1 MGNNLNN
8 PVKYLKSIGEKRA
21 IAFSHIGITC
31 IKDLLFYFPFKHLD
45 RSKLL
50 TIEEVVHHVVQGY
63 EGEVTVIGK
72 VLESE
77 KINYGKKSTFK
88 VRFKSGDGMFD
99 CVWFQGINYFSTLF
113 KDNDIF
119 AVSGK
124 PVLTKYGNL
133 QFVHP
138 DYDRLNEKEEHEFLH
153 TGKIIP
159 LYRVPKEL
167 KTVNLGEYGLRNI
180 IHSAVNLCVNELS
193 ETLPDNLI
201 KKHQLLSVIQAVKNI
216 HFPESIDL
224 LTSAI
229 NRFKFEELFYLE
241 CLVALKRQ
249 NYKHNLKGISF
260 RVSAEPIKKY
270 LAALPF
276 ELTKAQLKVLSEIRK
291 DMESPLP
298 MNRLLQGDVGS
309 GKTVVAVISMLIA
322 VYNGYQAVLMAPTEI
337 LAQQHYKNIAK
348 MLAPLNIDVN
358 LLIGSQKKGERTEI
372 LNSIANG
379 STKILV
385 GTHALIEDKVE
396 FNKLGLVIIDEQHR
410 FGVNQRSLLIDKGVT
425 PDILVM
431 SATPIPRTLSMTVY
445 GDLDLSVIDELPI
458 GRLTIKTHL
467 RGDNTLP
474 LIYDYIVENSKKGYQ
489 TFLVYPLVED
499 SEKLELKAAETYF
512 AQLSSNELKDVRVAL
527 IHGKMNWKEKEE
539 IMNRFA
545 DKEYDVLI
553 STTVIEV
560 GIDIP
565 NANLMIINDSFRFG
579 LSQLHQLRGRV
590 GRSKIQSYCILIVG
604 QDLLKNINRSTFNFD
619 YLSKEQIEYK
629 KTQIRLRSMVEFS
642 SGFDLSEVDLK
653 LRGPGDI
660 FGTKQSGFPELKF
673 ADIVADMPLLIEAK
687 EDAFNMITDDPK
699 LMKESSKIVKNVLNT
714 TYQKNLHYSNIA

>member
-8 PVKYLKSIGEKRA
+8 PIKYLKSIGDKRA
-21 IAFSHIGITC
+21 IAFAQIGITC

-50 TIEEVVHHVVQGY
+50 TIKEVVHHVVQGY

-72 VLESE
+72 VIESE

-88 VRFKSGDGMFD
+88 VRFKAGDGLFD
-99 CVWFQGINYFSTLF
+99 CVWFQGINYFATLF
-113 KDNDIF
+113 KENDIF

-133 QFVHP
+133 QIVHP
-138 DYDRLNEKEEHEFLH
+138 DYDKLNEKEEHEFLH

-167 KTVNLGEYGLRNI
+167 KTVNMGEYGLRNI
-180 IHSAVNLCVNELS
+180 IHSAVNLTVNELS
-193 ETLPDNLI
+193 ETLPENLV
-201 KKHQLLSVIQAVKNI
+201 KKHNLLSLIQAVKNI
-216 HFPESIDL
+216 HFPESMEL
-224 LTSAI
+224 LGLAI

-249 NYKHNLKGISF
+249 NYKYNLKGIPF

-276 ELTKAQLKVLSEIRK
+276 ELTKSQLKVLSEIRK

-322 VYNGYQAVLMAPTEI
+322 VFNGYQAVLMAPTEI

-348 MLAPLNIDVN
+348 MLVPLNIEVN
-358 LLIGSQKKGERTEI
+358 LLIGSQKKGERTDI
-372 LNSIANG
+372 LSSIING
-379 STKILV
+379 STKIII

-445 GDLDLSVIDELPI
+445 GDLDLSVIDELPA
-458 GRLTIKTHL
+458 GRLPIKTHL

-474 LIYDYIVENSKKGYQ
+474 LIYDYIIENSKKGLQ

-499 SEKLELKAAETYF
+499 SEKLDLKAAETYF
-512 AQLSSNELKDVRVAL
+512 EHLSNNELKDVRVAL
-527 IHGKMNWKEKEE
+527 IHGKMNWKDKEE

-545 DKEYDVLI
+545 AKEYDVLI

-565 NANLMIINDSFRFG
+565 DANLMIVNDSFRFG

-590 GRSKIQSYCILIVG
+590 GRSNNQSYCILIVG
-604 QDLLKNINRSTFNFD
+604 ADMLKNINRSTFNFE
-619 YLSKEQIEYK
+619 YLSKDQIEYK

-673 ADIVADMPLLIEAK
+673 ANIVSDINLLVEAK
-687 EDAFNMITDDPK
+687 EDAFNIITNDPK
-699 LMKESSKIVKNVLNT
+699 LLNAESKIVKNVLNT
-714 TYQKNLHYSNIA
+714 IYQKNLHYANIA